1 MIICYIIFVI
11 VTFAEVH
18 AEWTQQTNG
27 LPASFYSM
35 AAIDACSPLNAII
48 TTAPHAIYKTSN
60 AGEIWSLI
68 LIPEVDSLFNIVDVS
83 MPDPNH
89 IWVVNS
95 VNPSIRASS
104 DGGLTWNTQYYS
116 ESTAN
121 DTSLITSFNYIE
133 MFDSLN
139 GIAMGDGS
147 YVLGRPAVFLATNNG
162 GQIWSPHQQDGM
174 PTGSYHLWK
183 SVDFVSPEIGYF
195 YKNKGSAFDIWKTSN
210 GCDTWSFVTID
221 EPATFPGI
229 KFYDANRGI
238 VVGSFNMW
246 STDNAGDTWSKTI
259 INEFNA
265 NDYNWVSDIE
275 FMPNNSNSFWMS
287 VENNLL
293 YTSDNGASFDTLL
306 STTLGEF
313 IDIVFTDSLNAWALS
328 SVGLYHTSN
337 GGILSYDSKQNIV
350 SNFVLEQNYPNPF
363 NPTTTINYLISTKM
377 DVKIIVYN
385 ILGEQIKTLVKEEK
399 EPGYYSVMF
408 DATKL
413 SSGTYFYK
421 ITSNNFTEVRKMILL
436 K

>member
-1 MIICYIIFVI
+1 M
-11 VTFAEVH
+11 
-18 AEWTQQTNG
+18 
-27 LPASFYSM
+27 
-35 AAIDACSPLNAII
+35 
-48 TTAPHAIYKTSN
+48 
-60 AGEIWSLI
+60 
-68 LIPEVDSLFNIVDVS
+68 
-83 MPDPNH
+83 
-89 IWVVNS
+89 
-95 VNPSIRASS
+95 
-104 DGGLTWNTQYYS
+104 
-116 ESTAN
+116 
-121 DTSLITSFNYIE
+121 
-133 MFDSLN
+133 
-139 GIAMGDGS
+139 
-147 YVLGRPAVFLATNNG
+147 
-162 GQIWSPHQQDGM
+162 
-174 PTGSYHLWK
+174 
-183 SVDFVSPEIGYF
+183 
-195 YKNKGSAFDIWKTSN
+195 
-210 GCDTWSFVTID
+210 
-221 EPATFPGI
+221 
-229 KFYDANRGI
+229 
-238 VVGSFNMW
+238 
-246 STDNAGDTWSKTI
+246 
-259 INEFNA
+259 
-265 NDYNWVSDIE
+265 
-275 FMPNNSNSFWMS
+275 
-287 VENNLL
+287 L